1 VPARPAPAAKRLAPV
16 IGNDAYDSVPVLQK
30 ARNDADAM
38 AAPLTKLGFA
48 VISATSNRRKVG
60 VSKYRQEGAE
70 N

>member
-1 VPARPAPAAKRLAPV
+1 
-16 IGNDAYDSVPVLQK
+16 VLQK

-60 VSKYRQEGAE
+60 GKYRQEGAK

>member
-1 VPARPAPAAKRLAPV
+1 MPARPAPAAKRLAPV

-60 VSKYRQEGAE
+60 GKYRQEGAK

>member
-1 VPARPAPAAKRLAPV
+1 V